1 MKKNNL
7 IFVGI
12 IVVVYLGI
20 SFFISFL
27 ININKMYI
35 VFPDNINIK
44 YEGKWKIFQDEKTL
58 NNLYQIVD
66 SGDLIKKSK
75 LSKKDD
81 TVYASDTSLEDDII
95 AYRGSKITNI
105 VYQHDDEL
113 TETDYQYLSN
123 SLYKKNISID
133 VKQIITK
140 KYNIDLNDDR
150 VDETIYVVSNNYN
163 TDLGKLFSGILLK
176 NTNEWIE
183 FNEFESEYKSYVPC
197 IYFVDLYKDHLAD
210 MIIKNVYSSLIGQ
223 DVKLISFKDDLSHK
237 ILFEDKLVE
246 EGNK

>member
-1 MKKNNL
+1 MKKNSL

-12 IVVVYLGI
+12 IMILYLGI
-20 SFFISFL
+20 SFFINFL

-35 VFPDNINIK
+35 VLPDNINIK

-58 NNLYQIVD
+58 NNLYQVVD
-66 SGDLIKKSK
+66 SGNPVKKAE
-75 LSKKDD
+75 LVKKDD
-81 TVYASDTSLEDDII
+81 GIYASEISLEDDII

-123 SLYKKNISID
+123 TLYKKNISID
-133 VKQIITK
+133 VEQIIIK
-140 KYNIDLNDDR
+140 KYNIDLNDDSIE
-150 VDETIYVVSNNYN
+150 ETIYVVSNNYN

-183 FNEFESEYKSYVPC
+183 FSEFESEYKSYVPC

-223 DVKLISFKDDLSHK
+223 DVKLISFKDDLSHEV
-237 ILFEDKLVE
+237 LFEDKSVKE
-246 EGNK
+246 ENK

>member
-44 YEGKWKIFQDEKTL
+44 YEGKWKIFQEEKEL
-58 NNLYQIVD
+58 NSIYQVVN
-66 SGDLIKKSK
+66 SGSLIKKSK

-81 TVYASDTSLEDDII
+81 TIYASEISLEDDII

-113 TETDYQYLSN
+113 TEADYQYLAN

-140 KYNIDLNDDR
+140 KYNIDLNDNG
-150 VDETIYVVSNNYN
+150 VEETIYVVSNNYN

-176 NTNEWIE
+176 DTNEWIE
-183 FNEFESEYKSYVPC
+183 FSEFESEYKSYVPC

-210 MIIKNVYSSLIGQ
+210 MVIKNVYSSLIGQ
-223 DVKLISFKDDLSHK
+223 DVKLMSFKNDLSHET
-237 ILFEDKLVE
+237 LFEDKLVE
-246 EGNK
+246 EENK